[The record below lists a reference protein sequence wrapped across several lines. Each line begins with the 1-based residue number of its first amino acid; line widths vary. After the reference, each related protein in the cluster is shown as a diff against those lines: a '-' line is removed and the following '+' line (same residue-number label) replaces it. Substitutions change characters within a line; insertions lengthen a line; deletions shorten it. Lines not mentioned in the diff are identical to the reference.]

1 MNLPDQRR
9 LSLAEPP
16 LVWQIHPLQ
25 PGPGSAYE
33 PVWFARSHPS
43 AFCAAYDTPELN
55 LLFCSHALFS
65 PAVRPL
71 QMPQE
76 NCPMALV
83 LKPNQ
88 TAVAGR
94 GTAPLSRSIVHS
106 PGASQA
112 EA

>member
-55 LLFCSHALFS
+55 LSFCSRARRVPDVTS
-65 PAVRPL
+65 L
-71 QMPQE
+71 QMLQGKI
-76 NCPMALV
+76 AHDSD
-83 LKPNQ
+83 
-88 TAVAGR
+88 A
-94 GTAPLSRSIVHS
+94 
-106 PGASQA
+106 QA
-112 EA
+112 Q